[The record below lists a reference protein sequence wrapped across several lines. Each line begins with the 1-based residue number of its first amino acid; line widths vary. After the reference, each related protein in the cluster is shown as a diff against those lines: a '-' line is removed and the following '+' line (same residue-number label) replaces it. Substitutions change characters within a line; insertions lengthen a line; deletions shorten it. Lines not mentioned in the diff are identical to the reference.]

1 MWRCRRDLVYQWRF
15 AETVTALNPDQALA
29 LFLTA
34 VSISLPT
41 FGWVVLGMV
50 LARVGWLPQA
60 LNSRISEL
68 SFRYGLPVM
77 LFSGAAQVDLA
88 SWGSTRYVMAGVLST
103 FVVLAL
109 SWRYSIWR
117 GHALHHRGIFVQ
129 AAYRSNL
136 AIIGLALAV
145 AAYGEQGTVL
155 AALPVALM
163 TILYNVLA
171 VWVLNTTLGT
181 STGVRSVV
189 AGVLRNPLVIGISA
203 GIGFSLLPVPEP
215 SWLSPM
221 SRGLSAFF
229 LPLMLV
235 CIGGSMSL
243 SRLYRADALT
253 WEASLWR
260 LLVSPAI
267 GVCLALAMGV
277 RDEALGVLFLLLATP
292 VAVSGYV
299 MVVAARGDGVLAAN
313 ITVLTTLLSIVTV
326 TLGFFCLSM
335 LSLVGQVV
343 PLAG

>member
-1 MWRCRRDLVYQWRF
+1 M
-15 AETVTALNPDQALA
+15 TPDQALS
-29 LFLTA
+29 LFL
-34 VSISLPT
+34 VSLSISLPT
-41 FGWVVLGMV
+41 FGWVVLGLV
-50 LARVGWLPQA
+50 LYRVGWLPPA
-60 LNSRISEL
+60 LNSRISDL
-68 SFRYGLPVM
+68 SFKFGLPVM
-77 LFSGAAQVDLA
+77 LFSGAAQVDFSTAGSANYLA
-88 SWGSTRYVMAGVLST
+88 AGVLAT
-103 FVVLAL
+103 FTVLGL
-109 SWRYSIWR
+109 SWVYSRWR

-181 STGVRSVV
+181 NTGVRSVV
-189 AGVLRNPLVIGISA
+189 LGVLRNPLVIGISI
-203 GIGFSLLPVPEP
+203 GIAFSLLPIPEQA
-215 SWLSPM
+215 WLGPVSH
-221 SRGLSAFF
+221 GLSAFF

-243 SRLYRADALT
+243 SRLYKADALT

-260 LLVSPAI
+260 VLVSPAI
-267 GVCLALAMGV
+267 GVALALALGV
-277 RDEALGVLFLLLATP
+277 RDEALGILFLLLATP

-313 ITVLTTLLSIVTV
+313 ITVLTTVLSIVTITV
-326 TLGFFCLSM
+326 GFFCLSM
-335 LSLVGQVV
+335 LSLVGTVM
-343 PLAG
+343 PLP